1 MASMNQGSVIV
12 PLRTFMEGPEGWGR
26 AQGRAVHGRLLQ
38 YVEEHPGVAIFHVS
52 LKGVTRIDISFA
64 SETVVELVN
73 RYRGSKGFCL
83 VDAGDPDLIE
93 NIDAAAVKKGI
104 ALMMWQGSRARLIG
118 SLPSEGN
125 KGAFEFAL
133 QRSEVRAAEFAN
145 AHRGMSIANAS
156 TKFKQL
162 WEQGFLLRRES
173 VAQSGGVEYQYLRI
187 G

>member
-1 MASMNQGSVIV
+1 MG
-12 PLRTFMEGPEGWGR
+12 GPEGWGR
-26 AQGRAVHGRLLQ
+26 VQGRAVYTRLLDF
-38 YVEEHPGVAIFHVS
+38 VEEHPGVAIFQVS
-52 LKGVTRIDISFA
+52 LRGVSRIDISFA
-64 SETVVELVN
+64 SETVVELVS

-83 VDAGDPDLIE
+83 IDSEDPDLIE
-93 NIDAAAVKKGI
+93 NIDAAALRKGI
-104 ALMMWQGSRARLIG
+104 AVMMWQGSRAKLIG
-118 SLPSEGN
+118 ASPSQGN

-133 QRSEVRAAEFAN
+133 QRAQVRAAEFAH

-173 VAQSGGVEYQYLRI
+173 AAQSGGVEYQYLRI